1 MKMKKLILSALML
14 TATMAGYAQET
25 AAQNEQKGTTEFV
38 FEPHWFFQAQ
48 IGGQYTIGECKFGD
62 LISFPNVQLGIGRQ
76 FTPVV
81 GARLAVKAWQGKFGY
96 EENLQNSLDLE
107 KSYKFTYFN
116 PSIDVLFDLSNAIA
130 GFNPNRVASFGVLA
144 GIGANIR
151 SKMNEDDYKTLNGKL
166 DGSKTYN
173 PNGNYVP
180 LYENKSAFLLNGKVG
195 AFLDFKVSDA
205 VKLGLEA
212 SYNLTGSKYNLKNE
226 GGKNGGG
233 NDSYFT
239 LHIGAKIALG
249 KTYSTRF
256 IPAPEPEIRYVD
268 KIVEK
273 IVEVEKPAPVVEPL
287 RRDIFFEIN
296 KTIIRDSETQ
306 KVKDIADYLNA
317 HPTAKVMITGYADA
331 GTGNDK
337 INDRLAKG
345 RADVVVKAL
354 KEQYGIAESRIS
366 FDSKGS
372 RVQPFADNDSN
383 RVSICIAE

>member
-1 MKMKKLILSALML
+1 MKKLILSALML

-25 AAQNEQKGTTEFV
+25 TAQDEQKGTTEYV
-38 FEPHWFFQAQ
+38 FAPHWFLQLQA
-48 IGGQYTIGECKFGD
+48 GGQYTTGECDFGK
-62 LISFPNVQLGIGRQ
+62 LLSPNVQIGIGRQ
-76 FTPVV
+76 FTPVI
-81 GARLAVKAWQGKFGY
+81 GARLALKAWQGKMGY
-96 EENLQNSLDLE
+96 EKSINTPKE
-107 KSYKFTYFN
+107 SYKFTYFN
-116 PSIDVLFDLSNAIA
+116 PSLDLMINFA
-130 GFNPNRVASFGVLA
+130 GFNYSPKHVVDYGIIA

-151 SKMNEDDYKTLNGKL
+151 SKMNEDDYNGLNTYL
-166 DGSKTYN
+166 TSNAYN

-180 LYENKSAFLLNGKVG
+180 LYENKSNTLVNGKFG

-212 SYNLTGSKYNLKNE
+212 TYNLTGSKFNLKNE
-226 GGKNGGG
+226 GGKDGSGS
-233 NDSYFT
+233 DSYVN
-239 LHIGAKIALG
+239 LVIGAKIALG
-249 KTYSTRF
+249 KTYTTRF
-256 IPAPEPEIRYVD
+256 IPAPKPEIVYVD

-296 KTIIRDSETQ
+296 KTVIRDSEAQ

-317 HPTAKVMITGYADA
+317 HPAAKVMITGYADA
-331 GTGNDK
+331 GTGNDR

-354 KEQYGIAESRIS
+354 KEKYGIAESRIS

>member
-14 TATMAGYAQET
+14 TATMAGYAQDN
-25 AAQNEQKGTTEFV
+25 AAQNEQQGTTEFV

-48 IGGQYTIGECKFGD
+48 IGGQYTIGECDFGK
-62 LISFPNVQLGIGRQ
+62 LLSPNVQIGIGRQ

-81 GARLAVKAWQGKFGY
+81 GARLALKAWQGKMGY
-96 EENLQNSLDLE
+96 EKSIKTPEE
-107 KSYKFTYFN
+107 SYKFTYFN
-116 PSIDVLFDLSNAIA
+116 PSLDVMFNLSNIA
-130 GFNPNRVASFGVLA
+130 GFNPNRAVDFGLLA
-144 GIGANIR
+144 GIGLNIR
-151 SKMNEDDYKTLNGKL
+151 SKMDEGKYDALNSYL
-166 DGSKTYN
+166 QNSSYN

-180 LYENKSAFLLNGKVG
+180 LYENKGATLLNGKAG
-195 AFLDFKVSDA
+195 AFLDFRLSDA
-205 VKLGLEA
+205 IKLGFEA
-212 SYNLTGSKYNLKNE
+212 TYNLTSSKYNLKNE
-226 GGKNGGG
+226 GGKDGSGT
-233 NDSYFT
+233 DSYVN
-239 LHIGAKIALG
+239 LVVGIKVALG

-256 IPAPEPEIRYVD
+256 IPAPKPQIEYVE

-296 KTIIRDSETQ
+296 KTIIRDSESQ

-331 GTGNDK
+331 GTGNDR

>member
-25 AAQNEQKGTTEFV
+25 TAQDEQKGTTEYV
-38 FEPHWFFQAQ
+38 FAPHWFLQLQA
-48 IGGQYTIGECKFGD
+48 GGQYTTGECDFGK
-62 LISFPNVQLGIGRQ
+62 LLSPNVQIGIGRQ
-76 FTPVV
+76 FTPVI
-81 GARLAVKAWQGKFGY
+81 GARLALKAWQGKMGY
-96 EENLQNSLDLE
+96 EKSINTPKE
-107 KSYKFTYFN
+107 SYKFTYFN
-116 PSIDVLFDLSNAIA
+116 PSLDLMINFA
-130 GFNPNRVASFGVLA
+130 GFNYNPNHLVDYGIIA

-151 SKMNEDDYKTLNGKL
+151 SKMNEDDYNGLNTYL
-166 DGSKTYN
+166 TSKAYN

-180 LYENKSAFLLNGKVG
+180 LYENKGNTLVNGKFG

-212 SYNLTGSKYNLKNE
+212 TYNLTGSKFNLKNE
-226 GGKNGGG
+226 GGKDGSG
-233 NDSYFT
+233 S
-239 LHIGAKIALG
+239 
-249 KTYSTRF
+249 
-256 IPAPEPEIRYVD
+256 APKPEIVYVD

-296 KTIIRDSETQ
+296 KTVIRDSEAQ

-331 GTGNDK
+331 GTGNDR

>member
-1 MKMKKLILSALML
+1 MKKLILSALML

-48 IGGQYTIGECKFGD
+48 IGVQNTIGECKFGD
-62 LISFPNVQLGIGRQ
+62 LFSLPNVQLGIGRQ

-96 EENLQNSLDLE
+96 EEKIQNDLKLD

-130 GFNPNRVASFGVLA
+130 GFNPNRVASFGLLA

-151 SKMNEDDYKTLNGKL
+151 SKMNEDDYNALNGKL
-166 DGSKTYN
+166 NSSDIYN

-226 GGKNGGG
+226 GGK
-233 NDSYFT
+233 
-239 LHIGAKIALG
+239 
-249 KTYSTRF
+249 
-256 IPAPEPEIRYVD
+256 YVD

-296 KTIIRDSETQ
+296 KTIIRDSESQ

-331 GTGNDK
+331 GTGNDR

-354 KEQYGIAESRIS
+354 KEQYGISESRIS

>member
-1 MKMKKLILSALML
+1 MKKLILSALML
-14 TATMAGYAQET
+14 TATMAGYAQDN
-25 AAQNEQKGTTEFV
+25 AAQNEQQGTTEFV

-48 IGGQYTIGECKFGD
+48 IGGQYTIGECDFGK
-62 LISFPNVQLGIGRQ
+62 LLSPNVQIGIGRQ

-81 GARLAVKAWQGKFGY
+81 GARLALKAWQGKMGY
-96 EENLQNSLDLE
+96 EKSIKTPEE
-107 KSYKFTYFN
+107 SYKFTYFN
-116 PSIDVLFDLSNAIA
+116 PSLDVMFNLSNI
-130 GFNPNRVASFGVLA
+130 GSFNPNRAVDFGLLA
-144 GIGANIR
+144 GIGLNIR
-151 SKMNEDDYKTLNGKL
+151 SKMDEGKYDALNSYL
-166 DGSKTYN
+166 QNSSYN

-180 LYENKSAFLLNGKVG
+180 LYENKGATLLNGKAG
-195 AFLDFKVSDA
+195 AFLDFRLSDA
-205 VKLGLEA
+205 IKLGFEA
-212 SYNLTGSKYNLKNE
+212 TYNLTSSKYNLKNE
-226 GGKNGGG
+226 GGKDGSGT
-233 NDSYFT
+233 DSYVN
-239 LHIGAKIALG
+239 LVVGIKVALG

-256 IPAPEPEIRYVD
+256 IPAPKPQIEYVE

-296 KTIIRDSETQ
+296 KTIIRNSESQ

-331 GTGNDK
+331 GTGNDR